1 MIDMERMMV
10 RRLFNFRGQIILEL
24 ERIKNLEGR
33 IRHFN
38 EELLNE
44 SYSAARRIKTEPA
57 IYLEKYPVIGGIRT
71 RSRVLM
77 GTADDPHV
85 RAVAEAKYLDR
96 LRRNLEEN
104 GALLEK
110 MLKKYRPYGCEDIIG
125 QLPAVYGRTIIGDV
139 PVRILDAP
147 AGREWMEA
155 QKHHNP
161 REFASKS
168 FAVDGTPVRS
178 KNEAL
183 IYNIYIGYGVPVRYE
198 DLAVLRDASGRK
210 VEVYTDFSI
219 LAADGRILRHE
230 HFGMLDI
237 PQYRERSLEKLAL
250 YLDNGYVLWDD
261 LFITVDGPNHSID
274 TEAVD
279 GMIRAFV
286 LPKI

>member
-1 MIDMERMMV
+1 MSKARSGGGMTI
-10 RRLFNFRGQIILEL
+10 
-24 ERIKNLEGR
+24 
-33 IRHFN
+33 
-38 EELLNE
+38 
-44 SYSAARRIKTEPA
+44 YSETSHSVNGKRE
-57 IYLEKYPVIGGIRT
+57 RT
-71 RSRVLM
+71 RKRL

-110 MLKKYRPYGCEDIIG
+110 MLKKYRPYGREDIIG
-125 QLPAVYGRTIIGDV
+125 QLPAVYGRTIIGDT

-155 QKHHNP
+155 QILHNP

-183 IYNIYIGYGVPVRYE
+183 IYNIYMGYGVPVRYE

-210 VEVYTDFSI
+210 AEVYTDFSI

-230 HFGMLDI
+230 HFGMLDM

-261 LFITVDGPNHSID
+261 LFITVDGQNHSID

-279 GMIRAFV
+279 RMIRAFI

>member
-1 MIDMERMMV
+1 MELDRIK
-10 RRLFNFRGQIILEL
+10 LLK
-24 ERIKNLEGR
+24 ERIKPFDESLLAEPLACQPGR
-33 IRHFN
+33 KGKGII
-38 EELLNE
+38 
-44 SYSAARRIKTEPA
+44 YSEKSHIVNGRRE
-57 IYLEKYPVIGGIRT
+57 RT
-71 RSRVLM
+71 RKRL

-110 MLKKYRPYGCEDIIG
+110 MLKKYRPYGRENIIG
-125 QLPAVYGRTIIGDV
+125 QLPAVYGRTIIGDA
-139 PVRILDAP
+139 PVRILDAQ

-198 DLAVLRDASGRK
+198 DMVVLRDASGRK
-210 VEVYTDFSI
+210 TEVYTDFSI

-230 HFGMLDI
+230 HFGMLDM
-237 PQYRERSLEKLAL
+237 PQYRERSLEKLAM

-261 LFITVDGPNHSID
+261 LFITVDGQNHSID

-279 GMIRAFV
+279 RMIRAFI